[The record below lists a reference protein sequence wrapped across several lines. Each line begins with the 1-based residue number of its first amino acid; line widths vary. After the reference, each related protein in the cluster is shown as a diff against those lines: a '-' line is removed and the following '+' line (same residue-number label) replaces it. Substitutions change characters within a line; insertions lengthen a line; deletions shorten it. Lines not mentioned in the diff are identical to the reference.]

1 MGYIQNG
8 FMATAVDSVF
18 MMGEFIVGIFKWPFT
33 AVSEYKYN
41 HNALYRQKMDKLD
54 EEKENKE
61 IERIRKLKVRLDDY
75 IQKDLSKEGATVKP
89 IAPAEEKTISKPAI
103 AVSQPQGPIQEAPA
117 VKEAAAPQAASIK
130 ELEHEMIQEKA
141 ASSPVKAIIVAK
153 PLKGFSP
160 LTVRFYG
167 NRSHS
172 AAGRIVSYSWEF
184 GDGDTSTKANAV
196 NTYYSGSVE
205 PKQFTATLTV
215 RDNKGNSAT
224 STATVEVLNK

>member
-1 MGYIQNG
+1 
-8 FMATAVDSVF
+8 
-18 MMGEFIVGIFKWPFT
+18 
-33 AVSEYKYN
+33 
-41 HNALYRQKMDKLD
+41 
-54 EEKENKE
+54 
-61 IERIRKLKVRLDDY
+61 
-75 IQKDLSKEGATVKP
+75 
-89 IAPAEEKTISKPAI
+89 
-103 AVSQPQGPIQEAPA
+103 
-117 VKEAAAPQAASIK
+117 
-130 ELEHEMIQEKA
+130 MIQEKA